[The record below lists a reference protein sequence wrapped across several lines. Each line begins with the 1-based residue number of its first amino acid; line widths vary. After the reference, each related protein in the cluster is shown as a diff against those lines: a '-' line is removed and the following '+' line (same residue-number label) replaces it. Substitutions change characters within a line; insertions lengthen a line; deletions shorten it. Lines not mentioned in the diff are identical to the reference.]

1 MLQRKQKISAIPF
14 FFKTNNSKFE
24 YPLNG
29 VVSNSIKYKVFQL
42 FVDLNKNILSKV
54 DIEI

>member
-1 MLQRKQKISAIPF
+1 MLQRKQKIFTILF

-29 VVSNSIKYKVFQL
+29 VVSNSIKYKVFEL

>member
-1 MLQRKQKISAIPF
+1 MLQRKQKIFTIPF

-29 VVSNSIKYKVFQL
+29 LYQTQLNIKYFNYL
-42 FVDLNKNILSKV
+42 LI
-54 DIEI
+54 